1 LKHRSFGRPSSV
13 AVCVSLLALLIGG
26 CLLPVPLP
34 VRPDVTR
41 IDEVR
46 ISDDVLVSAGPRLLL
61 ERLSRRL
68 EKSQPGLTVVDP
80 IAFRDTAF
88 PEGGWRLDEL
98 LEPER
103 RERIDDSLGVR
114 FLVLIGAGVTQVRD
128 QIGIFFPGLS
138 AAAMRETTVLAAV
151 VFDLDTGLP
160 VCRLRSKA
168 ESIGVVL
175 GCYIFAVIIDP
186 MTGFSSVE
194 KLAEA
199 IGETLVEEAGHAPGR
214 IALMAAEASGDP
226 FVVWQGAPVTVGRDF
241 AIGEMLNGLAEV
253 ETDIVPGATTRDE
266 IRAWLGDP
274 FAHHAGFRI
283 DVYRLTA
290 VAESKTRPFWFF
302 FDFDWRDREER
313 AYAGYLLMI
322 YDEGWKIVD
331 VDHAFVASAVD
342 PPGPLEQETWTG
354 DLSERSKY
362 DYSFGRSAVVLVPG
376 FRLEVEYVGKDTR
389 EALFTDPDGNL
400 VLEFGDW
407 PEQDPP

>member
-1 LKHRSFGRPSSV
+1 V

-68 EKSQPGLTVVDP
+68 EKSRPGLTVVDP

-175 GCYIFAVIIDP
+175 GCYIFAKRSEKRWWKRQATP
-186 MTGFSSVE
+186 RVE
-194 KLAEA
+194 S
-199 IGETLVEEAGHAPGR
+199 P
-214 IALMAAEASGDP
+214 
-226 FVVWQGAPVTVGRDF
+226 
-241 AIGEMLNGLAEV
+241 
-253 ETDIVPGATTRDE
+253 
-266 IRAWLGDP
+266 
-274 FAHHAGFRI
+274 
-283 DVYRLTA
+283 
-290 VAESKTRPFWFF
+290 
-302 FDFDWRDREER
+302 
-313 AYAGYLLMI
+313 
-322 YDEGWKIVD
+322 
-331 VDHAFVASAVD
+331 
-342 PPGPLEQETWTG
+342 
-354 DLSERSKY
+354 
-362 DYSFGRSAVVLVPG
+362 
-376 FRLEVEYVGKDTR
+376 
-389 EALFTDPDGNL
+389 
-400 VLEFGDW
+400 
-407 PEQDPP
+407 

>member
-1 LKHRSFGRPSSV
+1 MMHRFFGRPSLV
-13 AVCVSLLALLIGG
+13 AASVSLLALLIGG

-34 VRPDVTR
+34 VRSDVTR

-46 ISDDVLVSAGPRLLL
+46 LSDDVLVSAGPRLLL

-80 IAFRDTAF
+80 IAFRDSAF
-88 PEGGWRLDEL
+88 PDGGWRLEEL
-98 LEPER
+98 LEPEQ
-103 RERIDDSLGVR
+103 RERVGDGLGVR

-128 QIGIFFPGLS
+128 EMGIFLPGL
-138 AAAMRETTVLAAV
+138 AATAMRETTVLAAV

-168 ESIGVVL
+168 ESIGVTL
-175 GCYIFAVIIDP
+175 ACYIFAVIIDP
-186 MTGFSSVE
+186 STGSSSVE
-194 KLAEA
+194 GLADA
-199 IGETLVEEAGHAPGR
+199 IAETLAEEAGDTPHR

-226 FVVWQGAPVTVGRDF
+226 FVVWQGAPMTVGRDF

-313 AYAGYLLMI
+313 AYAGYLLVT
-322 YDEGWKIVD
+322 YDEEWRVVD

-362 DYSFGRSAVVLVPG
+362 DYSFGRSAVASATG
-376 FRLEVEYVGKDTR
+376 FRLEVEYVGEDTR
-389 EALFTDPDGNL
+389 EALFTEPDGVL

-407 PEQDPP
+407 SEQDVP